1 MSETSQQAVSI
12 LAVEDDPGD
21 FGLIQAY
28 ARLDKLGINGGKEPL
43 TWAKTLAEGIAAAR
57 SNKPDV
63 VLLDLSLPD
72 SAGLATVQAMRTA
85 LPGVPIVVLTGH
97 DDSALAVAA
106 LQTGA
111 QDYLVKGQFDHD
123 ALGRAVRH
131 ALVRN
136 VLERQLSE
144 SVQRLELAL
153 TGGDLGTWDWHVPSG
168 DIAFNQRG
176 CEMLGYALN
185 EIEPVITS
193 WQKMVHPDD
202 WPVINAALE
211 PHLMGKTQ
219 MYEAEHRMCHKDGHW
234 VWVLNRG
241 KVVKRDGEG
250 KPLRVA
256 GTYLDITRQ
265 KQAEKILMDS
275 RNCLKEQVGKMTSQM
290 KELRDEFED
299 VNTTLRVLLNN
310 RDKDKSAAQDAMVRE
325 MSQEVAPF
333 LLKLKK
339 SIRDHKQA
347 RLLDVI
353 ENNLQQLASS
363 YGNTNVCTLLFW
375 QLTPVEIQ
383 VASMIKQGL
392 STKDIATALSLSPET
407 INVHRKHIRKKL
419 GLSSKADNLRSHLTS
434 LPG

>member
-202 WPVINAALE
+202 RPVINAALE
-211 PHLMGKTQ
+211 PHLMGETQ

-234 VWVLNRG
+234 VWVLDRG

>member
-1 MSETSQQAVSI
+1 MSETLQQAVSI

-21 FGLIQAY
+21 FGLIRVHV
-28 ARLDKLGINGGKEPL
+28 RLSGLCINGRREPVA
-43 TWAKTLAEGIAAAR
+43 WAKTLAEGITTAR
-57 SNKPDV
+57 SNQPDV

-72 SAGLATVQAMRTA
+72 STGLATVQAMRAA

-97 DDSALAVAA
+97 DDHALAAAA
-106 LQTGA
+106 LQAGA

-136 VLERQLSE
+136 ALERQLSE

-153 TGGDLGTWDWHVPSG
+153 TGGDLGTWDWYVPSG

-193 WQKMVHPDD
+193 WQKMVNPED

-211 PHLMGKTQ
+211 PHLMGETQ
-219 MYEAEHRMCHKDGHW
+219 MYEAEHRMRHKDGHC
-234 VWVLNRG
+234 VWVLDRG

-275 RNCLKEQVGKMTSQM
+275 RNCLKEQVGKMTSQL

-299 VNTTLRVLLNN
+299 VNTTLKVLLNN
-310 RDKDKSAAQDAMVRE
+310 RDKDKSAAQNALVRE

-339 SIRDHKQA
+339 SVRDHKQA

-363 YGNTNVCTLLFW
+363 YGNTNICTLLFW

-419 GLSSKADNLRSHLTS
+419 GLSSKANNLRSHLTS
-434 LPG
+434 LSG

>member
-1 MSETSQQAVSI
+1 MSESSQQAVSI
-12 LAVEDDPGD
+12 LVVEDDPGD
-21 FGLIQAY
+21 FGLIRAY
-28 ARLDKLGINGGKEPL
+28 VRLAEFGISGDKKPVV
-43 TWAKTLAEGIAAAR
+43 WAKTLAEGISAAK
-57 SNKPDV
+57 SDKPDI

-72 SAGLATVQAMRTA
+72 STGLGTVQAMRAA
-85 LPGVPIVVLTGH
+85 LPGVPIVVLTGY
-97 DDSALAVAA
+97 DNNALATAA
-106 LQTGA
+106 LQSGA

-123 ALGRAVRH
+123 ALGRTVRH
-131 ALVRN
+131 ALVRSI
-136 VLERQLSE
+136 LELQLKE

-153 TGGDLGTWDWHVPSG
+153 SGGDLGAWDWHLLG
-168 DIAFNQRG
+168 DNVTFNERW
-176 CEMLGYALN
+176 CEMLGYTLN
-185 EIEPVITS
+185 EIEPVVSS
-193 WQKMVHPDD
+193 WKKLVHPDD
-202 WPVINAALE
+202 WTVINAALE
-211 PHLMGKTQ
+211 PHLKNESQ
-219 MYEAEHRMCHKDGHW
+219 MYEAEYRMRHKDGRW
-234 VWVLNRG
+234 VWVLDRG
-241 KVVKRDGEG
+241 KVVEWNDDGQ
-250 KPLRVA
+250 PLRMA
-256 GTYLDITRQ
+256 GTCLDITRQ
-265 KQAEKILMDS
+265 KQAEQILLDS
-275 RNCLKEQVGKMTSQM
+275 RNHLKEQVGKMASQL
-290 KELRDEFED
+290 KELRDDFED

-363 YGNTNVCTLLFW
+363 YGNTNACTLLFW

>member
-1 MSETSQQAVSI
+1 MSETFQQTVSI

-28 ARLDKLGINGGKEPL
+28 ARLAELGINGGKGSV
-43 TWAKTLAEGIAAAR
+43 TWAKTLAEGVAAAQ

-72 SAGLATVQAMRTA
+72 STGIATVHAMRAA
-85 LPGVPIVVLTGH
+85 LPDMPIVVLTGH
-97 DDSALAVAA
+97 DNHTLAAAA
-106 LQTGA
+106 LQAGA
-111 QDYLVKGQFDHD
+111 QDYLVKGQFAQD

-131 ALVRN
+131 ALVRHT
-136 VLERQLSE
+136 
-144 SVQRLELAL
+144 LELRL
-153 TGGDLGTWDWHVPSG
+153 KES
-168 DIAFNQRG
+168 
-176 CEMLGYALN
+176 
-185 EIEPVITS
+185 
-193 WQKMVHPDD
+193 
-202 WPVINAALE
+202 
-211 PHLMGKTQ
+211 
-219 MYEAEHRMCHKDGHW
+219 
-234 VWVLNRG
+234 
-241 KVVKRDGEG
+241 
-250 KPLRVA
+250 
-256 GTYLDITRQ
+256 
-265 KQAEKILMDS
+265 EKILRDS
-275 RNCLKEQVGKMTSQM
+275 RNHLKEQVGKMTLKM

-299 VNTTLRVLLNN
+299 VNTTLRVLLDN
-310 RDKDKSAAQDAMVRE
+310 RNKDKSAAQDALARE

-339 SIRDHKQA
+339 SVRDHKQA

-363 YGNTNVCTLLFW
+363 YGNTNACTLLFW

-419 GLSSKADNLRSHLTS
+419 GLSSKADNLRSHLTL